1 MKFNE
6 FIDGRDDPIRR
17 YVTWLA
23 DRYDETLEE
32 AARRSLGRVM
42 KLVKEAVDPQALITA
57 FRGERTLFENRR
69 KNKELEADIRGNH
82 WGFIPVLGGYIEK
95 VKDDEG
101 EETGESRQ
109 IEDEE
114 SFFVVG
120 KGEGPEFRNKVLELV
135 VKYDQESAAI
145 KCPGDN
151 RGFLLEAN
159 GNEFPLGVWSQN
171 KMAQYYTKM
180 KMGAKDRQFAFEQE
194 SDGSESDGPQF
205 EFFAAGD
212 SSRSTRM
219 AVDRFV
225 ETGE

>member
-1 MKFNE
+1 MKVNE

-57 FRGERTLFENRR
+57 FRSERKLWANR
-69 KNKELEADIRGNH
+69 KLNKELEGEIRGH
-82 WGFIPVLGGYIEK
+82 GWGFIPVLGGFIEK
-95 VKDDEG
+95 IRDEDG
-101 EETGESRQ
+101 KETGEKKNV
-109 IEDEE
+109 EEE

-120 KGEGPEFRNKVLELV
+120 RGENASFRNKILEMV
-135 VKYDQESAAI
+135 VKYEQESAAI
-145 KCPGDN
+145 KYPGDN
-151 RGFLLEAN
+151 RGFLLEKN

-171 KMAQYYTKM
+171 KMSEYYTKM